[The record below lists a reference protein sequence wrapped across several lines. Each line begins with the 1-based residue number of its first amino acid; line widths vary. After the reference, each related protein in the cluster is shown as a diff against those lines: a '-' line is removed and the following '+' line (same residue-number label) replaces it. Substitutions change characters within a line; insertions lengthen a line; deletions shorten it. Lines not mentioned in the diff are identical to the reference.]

1 MKWLLALPILL
12 ASAPASAETVYLII
26 KSVGGPRNPALVSIP
41 MKSMESCEEEGARIS
56 SSPRFQMKHADNDL
70 YECVR
75 GK

>member
-1 MKWLLALPILL
+1 MKSLLALTVMLISL
-12 ASAPASAETVYLII
+12 PANAETVYLVI

-41 MKSMESCEEEGARIS
+41 MESMESCEEEGARIS